1 MFITNRQFIKD
12 FAVNTGSTS
21 SPTYT
26 PMCTASEINIDTDFE
41 TKDFYVFCDALQRTI
56 LTGGSFGLSGTIKF
70 DTSNAG
76 EMELLD
82 RVHTFIASGEIAQFN
97 NIEVQYKLLTSE
109 SDGVLT
115 YTTYKASGSIVLSDM
130 GGAAEDETEFGF
142 EFKQNGV
149 ATPVT

>member
-1 MFITNRQFIKD
+1 MFVTNRQFIKD
-12 FAVNTGSTS
+12 FAINTSATSTPS
-21 SPTYT
+21 YT

-76 EMELLD
+76 EMALLD
-82 RVHTFIASGEIAQFN
+82 RVHTFIASGTIAQFN
-97 NIEVQYKLLTSE
+97 NVQVQYKLLTSE

-115 YTTYKASGSIVLSDM
+115 YTTYNATGTLVLSDL
-130 GGAAEDETEFGF
+130 GGSAEDETEFGF

-149 ATPVT
+149 ATVVT

>member
-12 FAVNTGSTS
+12 FAVNTGTTAQ
-21 SPTYT
+21 PTFS

-56 LTGGSFGLSGTIKF
+56 LTGGSFVLSGTIKF

-97 NIEVQYKLLTSE
+97 NIEVQYKLLESE
-109 SDGVLT
+109 TDGVLT
-115 YTTYKASGSIVLSDM
+115 YKTYKANGSIVLSDM

-149 ATPVT
+149 ATAST

>member
-12 FAVNTGSTS
+12 FAVNTSTTS
-21 SPTYT
+21 TPSYS

-76 EMELLD
+76 EMELLN
-82 RVHTFIASGEIAQFN
+82 RVHTFIASGTIAQFN

-115 YTTYKASGSIVLSDM
+115 YTTYNASGSIVLSDM

-149 ATPVT
+149 ATAST

>member
-12 FAVNTGSTS
+12 FGINTSTTS
-21 SPTYT
+21 TPSYT

-82 RVHTFIASGEIAQFN
+82 RVHTFIASGSIAQFN
-97 NIEVQYKLLTSE
+97 NIQVQYKLLESE
-109 SDGVLT
+109 TDGVLS
-115 YTTYKASGSIVLSDM
+115 YTTYTASGTLVLSDL

-149 ATPVT
+149 GTAAT

>member
-12 FAVNTGSTS
+12 FSINTGSTS
-21 SPTYT
+21 TPSYT
-26 PMCTASEINIDTDFE
+26 AMCTASEINIETDFE

-56 LTGGSFGLSGTIKF
+56 LTGGSFVLSGTIKF

-76 EMELLD
+76 EMELLN

-97 NIEVQYKLLTSE
+97 NIEVQYKLLESE
-109 SDGVLT
+109 TDGVLT
-115 YTTYKASGSIVLSDM
+115 YKTYKANGSMVLSDM